1 MRDFLKDP
9 IQILMEKRRQA
20 FGGAGYLAQCRFD
33 GDNGQVPQLQHARK
47 YAACWPQMHQKG
59 LGLLLW
65 GPPGS
70 GKTFAAAC
78 IANAF
83 LESREP
89 FPPRVIMTDLGTILR
104 QSLAASPAQRE
115 EDTRRLLDADLL
127 ILDDFGTE
135 RQTDYTQEQI
145 YHIVNGRYIR
155 RAPLIVTTNLTL
167 EQLKAP
173 SSTAQQR
180 IYDRVLEVCIPV
192 CFDGKS
198 LRQAKAAENLQFF
211 RQLPET
217 VA

>member
-1 MRDFLKDP
+1 MRDFFNDP
-9 IQILMEKRRQA
+9 VQILLEKRRQA
-20 FGGAGYLAQCRFD
+20 FGSAGYLMDCRFEK
-33 GDNGQVPQLQHARK
+33 DNGQVPQLQHARK
-47 YAACWPQMHQKG
+47 YVTCWQQIRQKG

-83 LESREP
+83 VESRDP

-104 QSLAASPAQRE
+104 QNLAATPAQRE
-115 EDTRRLLDADLL
+115 EDTSRLLDADLL

-135 RQTDYTQEQI
+135 RQTEYTQEQI

-155 RAPLIVTTNLTL
+155 RAPLILTTNLTL

-173 SSTAQQR
+173 DNTAQRR
-180 IYDRVLEVCIPV
+180 IFDRVLEVCIPV
-192 CFDGKS
+192 CFDGES
-198 LRQAKAAENLQFF
+198 LRQSKAAENLQFF
-211 RQLPET
+211 RQLSET